1 MVCDLYINCIMQEDK
16 YWILGILLVR
26 LLGNLRDIYLNL
38 ILGGTRRYAVSSIF
52 AVMASV
58 ALVLL
63 STCTLSDATCKQI
76 AWHRC
81 DVGIAQY
88 GAAPMSKE
96 QIDLVCTRFSA
107 ACPNASRCPSPMW
120 HMAPITSDSATD
132 EPVDWHNSHAD
143 VDQQAGGV
151 SSGNDILVILLKTL
165 GVANVML
172 MACELWISRNM
183 FSLSKLPLS
192 ALDAS

>member
-1 MVCDLYINCIMQEDK
+1 VVCDLYINCIMQEDK

-96 QIDLVCTRFSA
+96 QIDLVCTRSSA
-107 ACPNASRCPSPMW
+107 ACPN
-120 HMAPITSDSATD
+120 
-132 EPVDWHNSHAD
+132 